1 MPRRVVQDRVAVA
14 VHRIGLGTVRQ
25 QVGHGPRIPIPCRRL
40 HCRWRRQHQEQRQQQ
55 APNGTGIQGAQGAN
69 PHGAGSRWSVQGRR
83 VMVAADDSAPQC
95 RGAARAV
102 PIPQTAVCGIVDH
115 RGGVPVR
122 HSTMT
127 MRKMPAHA
135 WPEPGWTRHKHRNPS
150 LCASEPLPCHR
161 FGGQPCLVAAV
172 RSSSD
177 WSCIS
182 GPSSRR
188 PPVAVAEALPR
199 QALHGQRR
207 THRRPRTT
215 GWRA

>member
-1 MPRRVVQDRVAVA
+1 MAPPQGYASERSRRSHLRGAIA
-14 VHRIGLGTVRQ
+14 
-25 QVGHGPRIPIPCRRL
+25 
-40 HCRWRRQHQEQRQQQ
+40 
-55 APNGTGIQGAQGAN
+55 APA
-69 PHGAGSRWSVQGRR
+69 GAGS
-83 VMVAADDSAPQC
+83 
-95 RGAARAV
+95 AV
-102 PIPQTAVCGIVDH
+102 PQTAVCGIVDH

-188 PPVAVAEALPR
+188 PPCCSCRGTAPAGLARPAPDAQAAEDERMAGIGAVAAPGAGPTMGAGTR
-199 QALHGQRR
+199 IVGQG
-207 THRRPRTT
+207 PLAF
-215 GWRA
+215 GMGDGLGLG